1 MKLIRLYKGEINYY
15 NNSLLV
21 TVILIIFFG
30 EVFRYFFMNQISELL
45 KFNCIFIN
53 CNDFQGNLNFLHQFQ
68 TP

>member
-53 CNDFQGNLNFLHQFQ
+53 CNGFQGNLNFLHQFQ

>member
-45 KFNCIFIN
+45 KFNCIFY
-53 CNDFQGNLNFLHQFQ
+53 
-68 TP
+68 